1 MPIGIRC
8 KQCQQKIILD
18 EGFIGGYCRCPH
30 CKSLTLAPPAG
41 LDRGVATRP
50 DRPAIPP
57 PAEST
62 GPGVPGEGPDVTR
75 VQDELTA
82 EEFSPSPVRVPF
94 RARPMPGPG
103 GRKWVILAIA
113 LLALV
118 VLATLYTIFVR

>member
-41 LDRGVATRP
+41 LDRGVTTRP
-50 DRPAIPP
+50 DRPAMPP
-57 PAEST
+57 SAEPA
-62 GPGVPGEGPDVTR
+62 GAGAPGEGPDLTR

-82 EEFSPSPVRVPF
+82 EEFSPSPVQMPF
-94 RARPMPGPG
+94 HARPLPDP
-103 GRKWVILAIA
+103 GRKWVVLAIA
-113 LLALV
+113 LLMMAVLV
-118 VLATLYTIFVR
+118 TLYTILVR

>member
-41 LDRGVATRP
+41 LDRGVTARP
-50 DRPAIPP
+50 DRPIIPP

-62 GPGVPGEGPDVTR
+62 GPSVPGEGPDVIR

-82 EEFSPSPVRVPF
+82 EEFSPSPFRVPF
-94 RARPMPGPG
+94 HARPPDP

>member
-41 LDRGVATRP
+41 LDRGVTARP
-50 DRPAIPP
+50 DRPAMPP
-57 PAEST
+57 RAQPADSR
-62 GPGVPGEGPDVTR
+62 PDVADMPGEAAVED
-75 VQDELTA
+75 
-82 EEFSPSPVRVPF
+82 FSPSPLGSPVHHP
-94 RARPMPGPG
+94 PLPDP
-103 GRKWVILAIA
+103 GRKWVILAVA
-113 LLALV
+113 LLTLV

>member
-41 LDRGVATRP
+41 LDRGVAARP
-50 DRPAIPP
+50 DRPAAPP
-57 PAEST
+57 RGELTEGGAA
-62 GPGVPGEGPDVTR
+62 GEGTGAPR
-75 VQDELTA
+75 AEDEWTA
-82 EEFSPSPVRVPF
+82 EEFSPSPVRAPF
-94 RARPMPGPG
+94 HARPLPDP
-103 GRKWVILAIA
+103 GRKWVILGIA
-113 LLALV
+113 LLALA